1 VLVFVVFL
9 VAAVLDAR
17 MAPFFAIAVTPEL
30 IARYTSNV
38 RVPAIPA
45 LCFAVLAIVLTV
57 IVPPRSDSAKL
68 FDSLATDGRPHRVVC
83 IQPSWCNPVANLRS
97 NGITALTVGVPAAS
111 SEKDRL
117 LQQRIDQDTSS
128 IGKDLREAQAD
139 ALIANE
145 QTAGPALLVAEGG
158 WRVAAR
164 DAGTGR
170 ILIVKEHVR

>member
-1 VLVFVVFL
+1 
-9 VAAVLDAR
+9 
-17 MAPFFAIAVTPEL
+17 
-30 IARYTSNV
+30 
-38 RVPAIPA
+38 
-45 LCFAVLAIVLTV
+45 
-57 IVPPRSDSAKL
+57 
-68 FDSLATDGRPHRVVC
+68 
-83 IQPSWCNPVANLRS
+83 
-97 NGITALTVGVPAAS
+97 
-111 SEKDRL
+111 